1 MSRSASLAK
10 QALDAG
16 LKAKSL
22 FTITPG
28 SEQIRATI
36 ARDGQ
41 MKILEDA
48 GGMVLGEYHL
58 EMLCL

>member
-1 MSRSASLAK
+1 MK
-10 QALDAG
+10 ALDHG
-16 LKAKSL
+16 LKSKSL

-41 MKILEDA
+41 ME
-48 GGMVLGEYHL
+48 VNGEIHSFINKL
-58 EMLCL
+58 LSS